1 MLFHSYKVLEQ
12 AHKVKK
18 KSEQCLSLRGDT
30 EDCLGRDMLKFSGV
44 IATFYIFMKV
54 WVMHVYDLSK
64 LKKWYIWVLYI
75 LTILFQKRNS
85 TYWTLASYIQ
95 ANRLGVKYMDISNLF
110 WNASKK
116 IR

>member
-12 AHKVKK
+12 AHKLTK

-64 LKKWYIWVLYI
+64 LKNDTFEFY
-75 LTILFQKRNS
+75 TF
-85 TYWTLASYIQ
+85 
-95 ANRLGVKYMDISNLF
+95 
-110 WNASKK
+110 
-116 IR
+116 